1 MYKKLLAVSAAAIV
15 LSACSSPE
23 PEQETNP
30 ELKVQCET
38 AQRLVGGWQKA
49 EITPEAKQSALL
61 AIASMEG
68 NHTLKEVL
76 SVEQQVVAGMNYKV
90 AFTVDDGTAYVA
102 KVFRNLQGE
111 YKMVSLQPKQL
122 VDECIEQQTQ
132 NAQEK

>member
-15 LSACSSPE
+15 LSACSSSE

-30 ELKVQCET
+30 ELQVQCET

-90 AFTVDDGTAYVA
+90 AFTIEDGTSYVA
-102 KVFRNLQGE
+102 KVFRSLKGE
-111 YKMVSLQPKQL
+111 YKMISIQPKQL
-122 VDECIEQQTQ
+122 VDDCIKQQTQ
-132 NAQEK
+132 SNQEK

>member
-15 LSACSSPE
+15 LSACSSSE

-38 AQRLVGGWQKA
+38 AQGLVGGWQKA
-49 EITPEAKQSALL
+49 EITPEAKQSASL

-68 NHTLKEVL
+68 NHTLKEIL

-90 AFTVDDGTAYVA
+90 TFTVDDGTAYVT
-102 KVFRNLQGE
+102 KVFHNLQGE
-111 YKMVSLQPKQL
+111 YKIVSLQPKQL
-122 VDECIEQQTQ
+122 VNECVEQQTER
-132 NAQEK
+132 AQEK

>member
-15 LSACSSPE
+15 LSACSSSE
-23 PEQETNP
+23 LEQETNP

-38 AQRLVGGWQKA
+38 AQGLVGGWQKA
-49 EITPEAKQSALL
+49 EITPEAKQSASL

-68 NHTLKEVL
+68 NHTLKEIL

-90 AFTVDDGTAYVA
+90 TFTVDDGTAYVT

-111 YKMVSLQPKQL
+111 YKIVSLQPKQL
-122 VDECIEQQTQ
+122 VNECVEQQTER
-132 NAQEK
+132 AQEK

>member
-15 LSACSSPE
+15 LSACSSSE

-38 AQRLVGGWQKA
+38 AQGLVGGWQKA
-49 EITPEAKQSALL
+49 EITPEAKQSASL

-68 NHTLKEVL
+68 NHTLKEIL

-90 AFTVDDGTAYVA
+90 TFTVDDGTAYVT

-111 YKMVSLQPKQL
+111 YKIVSLQPKQL
-122 VDECIEQQTQ
+122 VNECVEQQTER
-132 NAQEK
+132 AQEK